1 MRADT
6 DIMTLP
12 TGPVLVTPGSAH
24 PPKATAGKPIAE
36 VPSLER
42 LLGEAT
48 SLSASDVHL
57 RVGAPPLARID
68 GSLTPLGYRDLQAA
82 DTSRLV
88 EEALHD
94 SGRSEDYRTHLDVDL
109 ALDFP
114 TIGRFRAN
122 AYRASGSDAMVLRH
136 IRADIPDV
144 TALGIPK
151 AVLEL
156 TRAEQGLI
164 LVCGPTGSGK
174 STTLA
179 SLIDQINRSRTCHIL
194 TIEDPVEFI
203 HTNIRASVSQR
214 EVETD
219 TPTYARALKSGLRQ
233 DPDVILIGEIRDGDT
248 MRIALQAAE
257 TGHLVLAS
265 LHAKSSIDAINRVLD
280 FFTSD
285 EQRQLRATFAN
296 VLQGVIS
303 QRLLSDRSG
312 RGRVLAREV
321 LIGTDRV
328 RQAILDSQKTPDLP
342 EIVAESEYYGMCTLD
357 QDLVRLV
364 IEGAVT
370 ADVAYAVAHKPS
382 DVRVALKRVGFV
394 EAQ

>member
-1 MRADT
+1 
-6 DIMTLP
+6 MTLP
-12 TGPVLVTPGSAH
+12 TAPVLMTPDSGTPLGSAH
-24 PPKATAGKPIAE
+24 GEGAAD

-42 LLGEAT
+42 LLREAT
-48 SLSASDVHL
+48 ALSASDLHL
-57 RVGAPPLARID
+57 RVGAPPLVRVD
-68 GSLTPLGYRDLQAA
+68 GSLEPLGFRNLQAA
-82 DTSRLV
+82 DTARLV
-88 EEALHD
+88 GEALEG
-94 SGRSEDYRTHLDVDL
+94 SGRSDDYRTHLDVDL
-109 ALDFP
+109 ALDLP
-114 TIGRFRAN
+114 GLGRFRAN

-136 IRADIPDV
+136 IRAEIPDAA
-144 TALGIPK
+144 ALGIPK
-151 AVLEL
+151 VVLEL
-156 TRAEQGLI
+156 TRAQQGLI

-179 SLIDQINRSRTCHIL
+179 SLIDEINRSRTCHIL

-203 HTNIRASVSQR
+203 HANVRASVSQR

-219 TPTYARALKSGLRQ
+219 TPTYARALRSGLRQ

-265 LHAKSSIDAINRVLD
+265 LHAKSSIDAVNRVLD

-285 EQRQLRATFAN
+285 EQRQLRATFAD
-296 VLQGVIS
+296 VLQGVVS

-312 RGRVLAREV
+312 QGRVLAREV

-328 RQAILDSQKTPDLP
+328 RQAVLDPDKTSDLP

-364 IEGAVT
+364 VEGAVA
-370 ADVAYAVAHKPS
+370 ADVAFAVAHKPS
-382 DVRVALKRVGFV
+382 DVRVALKRVGFK
-394 EAQ
+394 EAL